1 MSEPTPVADV
11 PSLDA
16 IGPGD
21 FVCIAHRG
29 AAALAPENTMVAYRA
44 AYASGLRLLE
54 QDARL
59 LADGA
64 LAVMHDASVDRLTD
78 GRGDVRGFD
87 TAAYRALRV
96 DARRFPQFAQQTIAP
111 ALFDEVLAEFRGRAV
126 LVPEAK
132 DVGSGAPMV
141 AALQR
146 AGIAREHALVQSFLL
161 EELRPAVD
169 AGYPA
174 IYLSRTDEGIDAV
187 KAAGVGWAGIWKG
200 ASDTVFRAW
209 IEAGFRVIAYT
220 VDDHAERD
228 RLRGLGV
235 QGMFSDDPFAL
246 MAGLP
251 SDLRCV
257 Y

>member
-1 MSEPTPVADV
+1 VTDV

-16 IGPGD
+16 IGPDD

-44 AYASGLRLLE
+44 AHASGLRLLE
-54 QDARL
+54 QDVRL

-64 LAVMHDASVDRLTD
+64 LAVMHDVSVDRLTD
-78 GRGDVRGFD
+78 GRGDVRAFD

-96 DARRFPQFAQQTIAP
+96 DAGRFPRFAQQAIAP
-111 ALFDEVLAEFRGRAV
+111 TLLDEVLAEFRGRAV

-132 DVGSGAPMV
+132 DAGSGAPIV

-146 AGIAREHALVQSFLL
+146 AGVAREHALVQSFLL
-161 EELRPAVD
+161 EELLPAVEV
-169 AGYPA
+169 GYPS
-174 IYLSRTDEGIDAV
+174 IYLSRTAEGIDAV
-187 KAAGVGWAGIWKG
+187 KAAGVAWAGIWKG
-200 ASDTVFRAW
+200 ASDAVFRAW
-209 IEAGFRVIAYT
+209 VDAGFRVIAFT
-220 VDDHAERD
+220 VDDHVERD

-235 QGMFSDDPFAL
+235 QGVFSDDPFKL

-251 SDLRCV
+251 SGLRCV